1 MVNGGGMMADDNVQ
15 GLETL
20 EAWKKSKGFA
30 VKVYR
35 EILPLLPVEEKWNLN
50 QQIRRAASSVPA
62 NIAEGHGRYYY
73 QDNVRFCYI
82 ARGSLTETYS
92 HITLAGELGYIP
104 IEKRKEITKLVE
116 ELVRIINGYIAYLKR
131 SKIGANEPGANQL
144 VREGPAS
151 YLVDYPEDSG
161 PSGNQ

>member
-1 MVNGGGMMADDNVQ
+1 MATDNVQ

-20 EAWKKSKGFA
+20 ETWKKSKGFA
-30 VKVYR
+30 IKVYR

-50 QQIRRAASSVPA
+50 QQIRRAVSSVPA

-92 HITLAGELGYIP
+92 HITLAHELGYIP
-104 IEKRKEITKLVE
+104 AEEHKEITKLVE
-116 ELVRIINGYIAYLKR
+116 GLVRIMNGYIAYLKR

-144 VREGPAS
+144 VREEPAS
-151 YLVDYPEDSG
+151 YLVDYPEDPE